1 MRALSIVA
9 ALAVVVLIGLTLA
22 PETVVPGVGA
32 FRYQL
37 TIAALAVSA
46 LVLILV
52 LAGAGARENKPAG
65 PVAEAAKPPPVSIV
79 PNQAEAEIVTFVGM
93 MQDKGRL
100 VDFLMDD
107 ITAYSD
113 AQVGAAA
120 RVVHQGCKAT
130 LMEHFTIKPVRDE
143 NEGSK
148 VTVPEGFRA
157 DEYRLV
163 GKIAGEAP
171 FSGTLVHR
179 GWRTE
184 TVKLPRVSRAD
195 AGRLPTIAPAE
206 IELK

>member
-1 MRALSIVA
+1 MRALSIIT

-22 PETVVPGVGA
+22 PETLVPGVGA
-32 FRYQL
+32 YHYQL

-46 LVLILV
+46 VLLILT
-52 LAGAGARENKPAG
+52 LAVTGRETKPTR
-65 PVAEAAKPPPVSIV
+65 PIAEAVKPPPAAIV
-79 PNQAEAEIVTFVGM
+79 PNRAEAEIVTFIGM

-120 RVVHQGCKAT
+120 RAVHQGCRAT
-130 LMEHFTIKPVRDE
+130 LLEHFKITPVRDE
-143 NEGSK
+143 TEGSK

-179 GWRTE
+179 GWRTA
-184 TVKLPRVSRAD
+184 TVKLPRVSRTDAD
-195 AGRLPTIAPAE
+195 RLPAIAPAE